1 MNEEKLPHQTIITAD
16 GAQFFS
22 DFDSGNL
29 IRAVKVSH
37 NQVKPI

>member
-1 MNEEKLPHQTIITAD
+1 MNRDKLFYQTVINTD

-29 IRAVKVSH
+29 ARAVKVSH
-37 NQVKPI
+37 NQVFFI